1 MRRRRTGGVAEA
13 PAAARA
19 AGRAGAVAAAFL
31 ASLALAACRTPG
43 TTGEAG
49 KEAGADTTAAP
60 DSASLRTGERAADER
75 AIRELANLWEGA
87 VVVRDTAAIADLHAP
102 DARLLLPG
110 RPPIEGRDA
119 VAAAWAQRLAL
130 PGLSL
135 TWDPTSV
142 EVALSRDL
150 AVEIGGYE
158 QAYDG
163 PAGPVAEEGSYLVV
177 WRRLD
182 GEWKAWVGVPLA
194 RTAVD
199 ETTSGGRP
207 SPGAPEEEEER

>member
-1 MRRRRTGGVAEA
+1 ML
-13 PAAARA
+13 
-19 AGRAGAVAAAFL
+19 AV

-49 KEAGADTTAAP
+49 PEAAADTTAAS
-60 DSASLRTGERAADER
+60 DSASRRTGERAADER

-119 VAAAWAQRLAL
+119 VAAAWARRLAL
-130 PGLSL
+130 SGLSL

-142 EVALSRDL
+142 EVAASRDL

-158 QAYDG
+158 QTHEG
-163 PAGPVAEEGSYLVV
+163 PAGPIAEEGSYLVV

-194 RTAVD
+194 RTTLEEAVSD
-199 ETTSGGRP
+199 G
-207 SPGAPEEEEER
+207 SPAAGPPQEKEER